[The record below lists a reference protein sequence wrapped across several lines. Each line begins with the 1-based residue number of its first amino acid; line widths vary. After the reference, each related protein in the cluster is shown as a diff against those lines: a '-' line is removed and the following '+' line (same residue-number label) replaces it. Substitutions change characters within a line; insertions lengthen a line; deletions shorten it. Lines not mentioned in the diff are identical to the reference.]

1 MSRRVVLFL
10 DTPADG
16 GFGMARGGNQVGGL
30 VVSIILIVI
39 LNVLSKMFDWGFV
52 FF

>member
-1 MSRRVVLFL
+1 
-10 DTPADG
+10 
-16 GFGMARGGNQVGGL
+16 MARGANQVGGL
-30 VVSIILIVI
+30 VVSVIVIVI